1 MEEVKRGR
9 GRPVG
14 SFVAEQSKQVRVPL
28 GAEQLVKSL
37 IDLYK
42 AKGGAAAAGRFR
54 RQLKI
59 SFGREVQE
67 DLFK

>member
-1 MEEVKRGR
+1 MSDEKRGR

-14 SFVAEQSKQVRVPL
+14 SVVAEPSKQIRVPL

-37 IDLYK
+37 IDFYK
-42 AKGGAAAAGRFR
+42 SKGGAAAAVRFR

-59 SFGREVQE
+59 SFGKEVQE